1 MEEHNGMNETSL
13 TGKQRRYL
21 RGLGNQLE
29 PVVSVGLKGVNEGVV
44 AAMES
49 AFNSADLLK
58 IRLQEGFT
66 GNRHEAAEKL
76 AHAAKAELVQ
86 VLGKTILL
94 YRKHPEKPKIELP

>member
-1 MEEHNGMNETSL
+1 MNENNL

-21 RGLGNQLE
+21 RGLGNQLQ
-29 PVVSVGLKGVNEGVV
+29 PVVSVGLKGVNASVV

-58 IRLQEGFT
+58 IRLQEGFA

-76 AHAAKAELVQ
+76 AHAAHAELVQ

-94 YRKHPEKPKIELP
+94 YRKHPEKPKLELP